1 MGNQSLMSLGVICH
15 DTLGDLNWELSRE
28 KSGIELN
35 RSEITCVHLFKYLF
49 SGLFDIFDI

>member
-1 MGNQSLMSLGVICH
+1 MSLGVICH